1 MSNDPTKPE
10 FFALWSI
17 RDMQVE
23 LARLNKVLEEFS
35 DMTAPKLKEDQL

>member
-10 FFALWSI
+10 FFSLWSI

-23 LARLNKVLEEFS
+23 LARLNKILAEVSEITSKKLGGS
-35 DMTAPKLKEDQL
+35 DE